1 MAAFYARSNPSL
13 SDRSKSGREKRHFF
27 VGRTVC
33 AAYAPVPLPAYGPA
47 GSSMRWRSQ
56 ACCSPM
62 CYTRLLRASA
72 TRVCYARPIRRCLAS
87 ACDLAL
93 AVQNWSM
100 SRWLNSRRSA
110 ASSDCLLSATDTS
123 SPTSQFPL
131 TPRKLGLTRTA
142 SLRGDFGRLV
152 TRAARLHGYS
162 KAS

>member
-1 MAAFYARSNPSL
+1 MREVILLYQIDRNPVAKSDTSSL
-13 SDRSKSGREKRHFF
+13 AGLF
-27 VGRTVC
+27 
-33 AAYAPVPLPAYGPA
+33 VPLTLLCPCLPTVQPVHPCA
-47 GSSMRWRSQ
+47 GVRRH
-56 ACCSPM
+56 AAHPC
-62 CYTRLLRASA
+62 A

-93 AVQNWSM
+93 AVQNWGM

-152 TRAARLHGYS
+152 ARAARFHGYS